1 MQKYKYLYDVN
12 NKLTHYSEAV
22 RGADYKMYPCEN
34 ECNYTYKKGEVRE
47 FFTLKIDNP
56 LFSGEGG
63 GGESA
68 EHYNAKMKIVHEKKY
83 FDTIFNQWVYFDDV
97 IAEKKVLERKIPDL
111 QCFQN
116 DKLVCIIEI
125 FYTNQKTEEDIE
137 KLRVNKVPLIEI
149 DINNENRCKHLI
161 LPEVLESNKRKY
173 IELTEEHR
181 QLKNKEQE
189 FKEEIRN
196 PRERIIR
203 EIVDSE
209 RESTRADHNEF
220 EGKIRDI
227 NKRIEHIKN
236 QSHPEINKLESGVLQ
251 LRERL
256 NKTNKE
262 IKNFSNPRVHKIKTD
277 IEERTKESGNIKEK
291 RKKHVQS
298 ALLLRRKIKGL
309 A

>member
-22 RGADYKMYPCEN
+22 RGADYKLYKEDT
-34 ECNYTYKKGEVRE
+34 EYLFTYKKGDLRN
-47 FFTLKIDNP
+47 FFTLKIENP
-56 LFSGEGG
+56 LFNGG
-63 GGESA
+63 GGESP
-68 EHYNAKMKIVHEKKY
+68 EHHNAKMEIVYEKKY
-83 FDTIFNQWVYFDDV
+83 FDTIFDEWVYFDYA
-97 IAEKKVLERKIPDL
+97 IAEKKINKKIPDV

-125 FYTNQKTEEDIE
+125 FNTNKKTEEDIE
-137 KLRVNKVPLIEI
+137 KLRVNRVPLIEI

-173 IELTEEHR
+173 IELTEKHR

-196 PRERIIR
+196 PRETIIR

-209 RESTRADHNEF
+209 RESTGADYNEF

-236 QSHPEINKLESGVLQ
+236 QSYPEINKLESGVLQ
-251 LRERL
+251 LREKL

-262 IKNFSNPRVHKIKTD
+262 IKNLSNPRVYKIKTD